1 MQSHKSSQAAN
12 LPAVSRSGNSSP
24 TSIQT
29 LPPSSTATS
38 LPELTAEILKQLP
51 TPIGAKHKVQAYA
64 ARKIG
69 TPIREASLPE
79 IIADLTGCATDV
91 LGVEV
96 HKMPDGKSMKML
108 AGFVQDE
115 YGHLT
120 TASLGLAVTL
130 LVKGEL
136 TEKDGK
142 QIKPKDHY
150 QNFSLAFLA
159 TWLESFDRYQ
169 KAAASEIR
177 KALPAPEDAR
187 PKNEVLAFW
196 MSELE
201 TRVAIL
207 AAYYDWQ
214 DNGGRMPENVI
225 AGPMF
230 QYIESKGWFTVSV
243 EKKREIWAAA
253 PAKLK
258 TVVLGDKNVKR
269 LAEMFKAVHD
279 ETDAGE
285 DNRFALQTI
294 SRAECLLL
302 CFRHWNT
309 GIDPQEV
316 MNLHLCATEIPTQ
329 GRITAKVMMGQ
340 EPDGTEAEILG
351 SLYNYQGVGS
361 PEQST

>member
-1 MQSHKSSQAAN
+1 M
-12 LPAVSRSGNSSP
+12 
-24 TSIQT
+24 
-29 LPPSSTATS
+29 
-38 LPELTAEILKQLP
+38 TAEILSQLP

-91 LGVEV
+91 LGVEAK
-96 HKMPDGKSMKML
+96 KMPDGNSMKML
-108 AGFVQDE
+108 AGFVKEE

-120 TASLGLAVTL
+120 TVSLGLAVTL

-196 MSELE
+196 MSELK
-201 TRVAIL
+201 TRIAIL

-214 DNGGRMPENVI
+214 DKNGEMPVDI
-225 AGPMF
+225 VAAKMF
-230 QYIESKGWFTVSV
+230 QYIEERGWFSVSR
-243 EKKREIWAAA
+243 EKKKEIWEAA
-253 PAKLK
+253 PAKLRS
-258 TVVLGDKNVKR
+258 VVLGDKSVKK

-279 ETDAGE
+279 ETQKRE
-285 DNRFALQTI
+285 ENEYALIAI

-361 PEQST
+361 PEQSR